1 MQQAQQAKS
10 HPIFLLYNG
19 LILLSFLVVV
29 AGMYPPPDSP
39 RWPLKTGMEEDLKL
53 YAALRQAQGLEAVN
67 VWTLMIKFEDR
78 FDSLFQYHAEQLDAD
93 WLMAKA
99 IGKKESSFRSR
110 AVSGCGA
117 QGVMQLMPATD
128 KEVDGVVDGF
138 NVDRNIHNGIFYFQ
152 KQYKHFPEIP
162 SHTER
167 IKFALAAYNAGR
179 GNVNKAIKLAQRQL
193 IREESK
199 ARGVPITTI
208 KLSQSKEWQTWDYVA
223 QFLPQVTGPKHS
235 AQTINYVPSVLCYY
249 HEYKTTAEAT
259 T

>member
-1 MQQAQQAKS
+1 MNAME
-10 HPIFLLYNG
+10 
-19 LILLSFLVVV
+19 LIL
-29 AGMYPPPDSP
+29 
-39 RWPLKTGMEEDLKL
+39 
-53 YAALRQAQGLEAVN
+53 
-67 VWTLMIKFEDR
+67 KFEDR
-78 FDSLFQYHAEQLDAD
+78 FDSLFQYHSEQLGAD

-110 AVSGCGA
+110 AVSNCGA
-117 QGVMQLMPATD
+117 QSVMQLMPATD
-128 KEVDGVVDGF
+128 RDIDGVVDGF
-138 NVDRNIHNGIFYFQ
+138 NVDRNIHNGIFYYQ
-152 KQYKHFPEIP
+152 EQYKHFPEIP
-162 SHTER
+162 DQSER
-167 IKFALAAYNAGR
+167 IKFALASYNAGR
-179 GNVNKAIKLAQRQL
+179 GNINKAIKLAQRQL

-235 AQTINYVPSVLCYY
+235 AQTINYVPSVLGYY